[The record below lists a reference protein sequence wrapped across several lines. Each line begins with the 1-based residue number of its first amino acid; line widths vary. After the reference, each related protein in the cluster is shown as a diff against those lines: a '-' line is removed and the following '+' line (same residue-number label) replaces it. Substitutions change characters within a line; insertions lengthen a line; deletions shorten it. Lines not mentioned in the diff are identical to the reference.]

1 MATEERSFLRGIG
14 SGKDISLQVA
24 LISFIVIM
32 VDGYDSLMISFIA
45 PLLAHEWALRP
56 TDIGKIFA
64 VGYVGAI
71 VGAIAM
77 DRWRTAWDA
86 SRC

>member
-32 VDGYDSLMISFIA
+32 VDGYDSLMIRSSLPA
-45 PLLAHEWALRP
+45 
-56 TDIGKIFA
+56 
-64 VGYVGAI
+64 GA
-71 VGAIAM
+71 
-77 DRWRTAWDA
+77 
-86 SRC
+86 